1 MIIYNRVSTRVLL
14 PKRLWEQA
22 RDQEHLKQLILE
34 YMARYPDYQ
43 IKSVKNG
50 FAICI
55 REK

>member
-1 MIIYNRVSTRVLL
+1 MIIGNQISTRVLL

-22 RDQEHLKQLILE
+22 RDQEHLKRLILE
-34 YMARYPDYQ
+34 YMLRYPDYR

>member
-1 MIIYNRVSTRVLL
+1 MIIDNQVSTRVLL

-34 YMARYPDYQ
+34 YMVRYPDYQ

-50 FAICI
+50 FAICE
-55 REK
+55 RRG

>member
-1 MIIYNRVSTRVLL
+1 MSNFEYKTNVLL
-14 PKRLWEQA
+14 PSWIFKEA
-22 RDQEHLKQLILE
+22 RDKEHLKQLILE
-34 YMARYPDYQ
+34 YMVRYPDYQ